1 MDVVGVYETYA
12 RQQQSAAE
20 LNYNSARI
28 KLEIANEMGLLASG
42 AEI

>member
-20 LNYNSARI
+20 LVYKSALI